1 MKSKRA
7 LKNQKGFT
15 LIEIIAVLVI
25 LGILAAV
32 AIPKFLDLQNDA
44 KKASA
49 KSAVAAGQS
58 AVSMGYASYLLNPT
72 GTNTPAGPSAACAK
86 VTLDAPTGVTYT
98 VGCTGA
104 TWAVT
109 NSTVTGTYDT
119 QTATGTWT
127 RP

>member
-1 MKSKRA
+1 MKR
-7 LKNQKGFT
+7 LRNQKGFT
-15 LIEIIAVLVI
+15 LIEIIAVLII

-32 AIPKFLDLQNDA
+32 AIPKYMDLQNDA

-49 KSAVAAGQS
+49 KQAVAAGQS
-58 AVSMGYASYLLNPT
+58 AISLGYASYLLNP
-72 GTNTPAGPSAACAK
+72 GGANTPAGPSAACTK
-86 VTLDAPTGVTYT
+86 VSLDAPTGITYT
-98 VGCTGA
+98 VACTGA

-127 RP
+127 KP